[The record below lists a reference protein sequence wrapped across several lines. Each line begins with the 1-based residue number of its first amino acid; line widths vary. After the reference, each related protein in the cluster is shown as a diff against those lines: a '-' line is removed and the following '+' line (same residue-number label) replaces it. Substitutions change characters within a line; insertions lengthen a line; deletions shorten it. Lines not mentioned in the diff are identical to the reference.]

1 MLKIY
6 FKIALRNFRNN
17 KLHFLINVGGLTIG
31 MSVAI
36 LIGLWIYDEVYFDRS
51 FKNYDRIA
59 RVMQSKITGVEIQTT
74 NVTPYP
80 LADVLRK
87 DYKNHFDQVLLSSQI
102 WNYTLSIGSKKLSQ
116 LGVFFEPN
124 GPEILSLNMK
134 SGTRNGLNDPNSIM
148 LSESVSKAFFGN
160 ANPIG
165 KIVNIHN
172 ENNLPVKV
180 TGVYEDLPENSTFGN
195 VKFIAPW
202 KLFFDSNGL
211 KNMEDPWRPNAF
223 TTYVLLPESADVDKI
238 SAAIRDVR
246 LNHVNS
252 KLAKQKPALFLQPMN
267 RWHLYAEFKNG
278 VNVGGR
284 IQYVWLF
291 AITGIFVLLLACIN
305 FMNLSTAS
313 SERRAKEVG
322 IRKVIGSQRSQLV
335 EQFFTESFLV
345 VLLAFLVSMLLVTL
359 SLPFFNEVAG
369 KKATIL
375 WTNPVFWMICM
386 AFCAFTGL
394 IAGIY
399 PALYLSSFKPIRVLK
414 GAFSAG
420 KSSLISRKVLVVVQ
434 FTVSVVLIIGTLMVF
449 KQIQFVKDR
458 PLGYNSAGLLMV
470 RLPSAEIHT
479 HFDIVERELKSTG
492 SIIDVTEADAPA
504 TEVYS
509 TTTGYDWKGKD
520 PAMPAE
526 FNSSQI
532 SYNYGKTVGWEFIA
546 GREFSKE
553 FSSDS
558 SGVIINET
566 AAKFMGLENPVGETI
581 NRDGKELQVIGVVKD
596 IVVESPYLA
605 VKPAV
610 FRFLDYPGQILM
622 VRLNPEFNPAEALQH
637 IEKIYKKYN
646 TSEPFN
652 YSFVDEDYARKFGN
666 EERVGKLSGF
676 FAGLAVFISCL
687 GLFGMASF
695 IAEQR
700 KKEIG
705 VRKVLGA
712 TVFGIWQM
720 LSKDFVTLVLISIL
734 ISTPISWYVLN
745 NWLQNYS
752 YRSEIP
758 ATIFIIAGLTA
769 IVITLLT
776 ISFQAIKAAMMNPVK
791 SLRSE

>member
-1 MLKIY
+1 MLRNYLKITW
-6 FKIALRNFRNN
+6 RNFLNN
-17 KLHFLINVGGLTIG
+17 KLHFLINIGGLTIG

-51 FKNYDRIA
+51 FNNYERIA
-59 RVMQSKITGVEIQTT
+59 RVMQSKKTGVEIQTT

-87 DYKNHFDQVLLSSQI
+87 DYKSHFEQVVLSSGI
-102 WNYTLSIGSKKLSQ
+102 WPYTLSIGSKKLSQ
-116 LGVFFEPN
+116 SGVFFEPN
-124 GPEILSLNMK
+124 GPELLSLNMI

-160 ANPIG
+160 VNPIG
-165 KIVNIHN
+165 KIINLDN
-172 ENNLPVKV
+172 AGNLPVKV
-180 TGVYEDLPENSTFGN
+180 TGVYEDIPYNSTFAD

-223 TTYVLLPESADVDKI
+223 TTYVLMAENADLDKV

-291 AITGIFVLLLACIN
+291 AITGIFVLFLACIN

-313 SERRAKEVG
+313 SEKRAKEVG
-322 IRKVIGSQRSQLV
+322 IRKVIGSKKSQLV
-335 EQFFTESFLV
+335 KQFFTESFLV
-345 VLLAFLVSMLLVTL
+345 VFVAFFACVILVTL

-369 KKATIL
+369 KKTTIL
-375 WTNPVFWMICM
+375 WTNPTFWLVCLVFCTI
-386 AFCAFTGL
+386 TGL
-394 IAGIY
+394 VAGIY
-399 PALYLSSFKPIRVLK
+399 PALYLSSFKPIKVLK
-414 GAFSAG
+414 GTFSAG
-420 KSSLISRKVLVVVQ
+420 RSSLISRKVLVVVQ

-458 PLGYNSAGLLMV
+458 PVGYNRAGLVMV

-479 HFDIVERELKSTG
+479 QFDIVERELKSTG
-492 SIIDVTEADAPA
+492 SVVDVTEADGPA
-504 TEVYS
+504 TEVFS
-509 TTTGYDWKGKD
+509 TSTGYEWKGKD
-520 PAMPAE
+520 PTIPAE

-532 SYNYGKTVGWEFIA
+532 SYNYAKTLGWEFIA

-553 FSSDS
+553 FTSDS

-566 AAKFMGLENPVGETI
+566 AAKFMGLKNPVGEI
-581 NRDGKELQVIGVVKD
+581 ISRDGKALTIIGVIKD
-596 IVVESPYLA
+596 MVVESPYLS
-605 VKPAV
+605 VKPTV
-610 FRFLDYPGQILM
+610 FRFLDYPGGILM
-622 VRLNPEFNPAEALQH
+622 ARINPNMNPAVALKH
-637 IEKIYKKYN
+637 IEKVYKKYN
-646 TSEPFN
+646 AAEPFN

-676 FAGLAVFISCL
+676 FAGLAIFISCL

-695 IAEQR
+695 MAEQR

-734 ISTPISWYVLN
+734 LSTPISWYVIN

-758 ATIFIIAGLTA
+758 ATIFIAAGLTA

-776 ISFQAIKAAMMNPVK
+776 ISFQAIKAALMNPVK

>member
-1 MLKIY
+1 MLKTY
-6 FKIALRNFRNN
+6 FKIALRNIRSN
-17 KLHFLINVGGLTIG
+17 KLHFIINLGGLTIG

-36 LIGLWIYDEVYFDRS
+36 LIGLWIYDEVSFNRS
-51 FKNYDRIA
+51 FKNYDRVA
-59 RVMQSKITGVEIQTT
+59 RVMQSKITGVDIQTT

-80 LADVLRK
+80 LADVLRRN
-87 DYKNHFDQVLLSSQI
+87 YRSHFDQVLLSSQI
-102 WNYTLSIGSKKLSQ
+102 WNYTLSIDSKKISRY
-116 LGVFFEPN
+116 GVFFEPN
-124 GPEILSLNMK
+124 GPEMLSLNMIN
-134 SGTRNGLNDPNSIM
+134 GVRNGLNDPNSIM
-148 LSESVSKAFFGN
+148 LSESLSKAFFGDID
-160 ANPIG
+160 PIG
-165 KIVNIHN
+165 KLVNIHN
-172 ENNLPVKV
+172 ESILPVKV
-180 TGVYEDLPENSTFGN
+180 TGVFEDMPYNSTFAD

-211 KNMEDPWRPNAF
+211 KNMEDSWRPNSF
-223 TTYVLLPESADVDKI
+223 NTYVLISENADIDKV

-252 KLAKQKPALFLQPMN
+252 KLAKQKPALFLQPMS

-291 AITGIFVLLLACIN
+291 AITGIFVLILACIN

-313 SERRAKEVG
+313 SEKRAKEVG
-322 IRKVIGSQRSQLV
+322 IRKVIGSLKSQLV
-335 EQFFTESFLV
+335 KQFFTESFLV
-345 VLLAFLVSMLLVTL
+345 VLFAFSLCMVLVTL
-359 SLPFFNEVAG
+359 SLPFFNEVSG
-369 KKATIL
+369 KKTAIL
-375 WTNPVFWMICM
+375 WTNPVFWLFCI
-386 AFCAFTGL
+386 AFCTFTGL
-394 IAGIY
+394 IAGVY
-399 PALYLSSFKPIRVLK
+399 PALYLSSFKPIKVLK
-414 GAFSAG
+414 GAFNAG

-458 PLGYNSAGLLMV
+458 PLGYDSAGLLMI
-470 RLPSAEIHT
+470 RLPSAEIHN
-479 HFDIVERELKSTG
+479 HFEIVERELKNTG
-492 SIIDVTEADAPA
+492 SVIDITEADAPA

-520 PAMPAE
+520 PTMPAE

-532 SYNYGKTVGWEFIA
+532 SYNYAKTVGWEFVA

-553 FSSDS
+553 FPSDS

-566 AAKFMGLENPVGETI
+566 AAKFMGLENPVGEI
-581 NRDGKELQVIGVVKD
+581 ISRDGEALNVIGVVKD

-622 VRLNPEFNPAEALQH
+622 MRLNPDSAPTVALQH

-666 EERVGKLSGF
+666 EEKIGRLSGF
-676 FAGLAVFISCL
+676 FACLAIFISCL

-695 IAEQR
+695 MAEQR

-720 LSKDFVTLVLISIL
+720 LSKDFIRLVLISII
-734 ISTPISWYVLN
+734 ISTPIAWYVMN
-745 NWLQNYS
+745 SWLQNYT

-758 ATIFIIAGLTA
+758 AAIFIAAGLIS

-776 ISFQAIKAAMMNPVK
+776 VSFQAIKAALMNPVR